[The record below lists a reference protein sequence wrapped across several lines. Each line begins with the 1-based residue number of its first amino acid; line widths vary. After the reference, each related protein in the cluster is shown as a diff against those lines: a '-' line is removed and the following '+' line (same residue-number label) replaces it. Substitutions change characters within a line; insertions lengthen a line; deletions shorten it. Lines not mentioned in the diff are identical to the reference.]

1 MNSDFHKLD
10 VAAVKA
16 ETKSAKSIRFE
27 VPDELKATFRWR
39 PGQHITLRFQLK
51 GEEARRSYSISS
63 SPFSHDGLR
72 ITVKRVKGG
81 LVSNHIND
89 HLKPGDQVD
98 VMPPF
103 GGFCLDPAPKARR
116 TYYFFGAGS
125 GITPLFAMARS
136 VLMGEPHS
144 TAYLLY
150 GNKNA
155 KSIIFRDALKA
166 LQAKYPERLSVRH
179 VLSTPSMWSPF
190 DYWRRGRIDAKA
202 IATFIDEHPPYAQDA
217 QYYVCGPGSMNVVVR
232 TALMGLDVP
241 TERIHDESYGG
252 EVIVDDTVSGMEASA
267 EVEIAG
273 AVQTIAIEA
282 GKTVLQAA
290 RAAGLQPPFSC
301 ESGVCGACRAHL
313 SDGTVHMRARMALD
327 DQDVAQGAILTC
339 QSLPTSRQIELSYDK

>member
-1 MNSDFHKLD
+1 MNRGFHKLD
-10 VAAVKA
+10 VAAVDT
-16 ETKSAKSIRFE
+16 ETKTAKSIRFE

-39 PGQHITLRFQLK
+39 PGQHVMLRFRLN
-51 GEEARRSYSISS
+51 GEEVRRSYSISS
-63 SPFSHDGLR
+63 SPLDHDGLR

-103 GGFCLDPAPKARR
+103 GGFCLDPASKARR

-136 VLMGEPHS
+136 VLIGEPHS

-155 KSIIFRDALKA
+155 KGIIFRDALNA
-166 LQAKYPERLSVRH
+166 LRAEAPERLCIRH
-179 VLSTPSMWSPF
+179 VLSAPSMWSSF
-190 DYWRRGRIDAKA
+190 DYWRRGKIDAVA
-202 IATFIDEHPPYAQDA
+202 IAAFIDGYPPYAQDA
-217 QYYVCGPGSMNVVVR
+217 QYYVCGPGSMNIDAR

-241 TERIHDESYGG
+241 QERIHCESYGG
-252 EVIVDDTVSGMEASA
+252 AVSVDDSVDGLAASA
-267 EVEIAG
+267 KVEIAG
-273 AVQTIAIEA
+273 VVQDIAIGA
-282 GKTVLQAA
+282 GETVLQAV

-313 SDGTVHMRARMALD
+313 SRGTVHMRARMALD
-327 DQDVAQGAILTC
+327 DQDIAQGAVLTC
-339 QSLPTSRQIELSYDK
+339 QSLPTSGQIELSYEK

>member
-1 MNSDFHKLD
+1 MSQGFHGLRI
-10 VAAVKA
+10 AAVET
-16 ETKSAKSIRFE
+16 ETKSAKSIRLD
-27 VPDELKATFRWR
+27 VPDELNATFCWQ
-39 PGQHITLRFQLK
+39 PGQHVTLRFQLNDR
-51 GEEARRSYSISS
+51 EVRRSYSISS
-63 SPFSHDGLR
+63 SPLGHDGLR

-89 HLKPGDQVD
+89 HLKAGDQVD

-136 VLMGEPHS
+136 VLIGEPYS

-155 KSIIFRDALKA
+155 KSIIFRDDLKA
-166 LQAKYPERLSVRH
+166 LQAEYPERLCVRH
-179 VLSTPSMWSPF
+179 VLSAPSIWSSF
-190 DYWRRGRIDAKA
+190 DYWRRGRIDAEA
-202 IATFIDEHPPYAQDA
+202 VAAFVDEHPPYAQDT
-217 QYYVCGPGSMNVVVR
+217 QYYVCGPGNMNLDVR

-241 TERIHDESYGG
+241 VERIHGESYGG
-252 EVIVDDTVSGMEASA
+252 EVIVDDSVSGMAASA
-267 EVEIAG
+267 DVEIAG
-273 AVQTIAIEA
+273 AVETIAIGA
-282 GKTVLQAA
+282 GETVLQAV

-313 SDGTVHMRARMALD
+313 LRGTVHMRARMALD
-327 DQDVAQGAILTC
+327 DQDIAQGAILTC
-339 QSLPTSRQIELSYDK
+339 QSLPTSGLIEFSYDN